1 MQGLEGEIMNQVSRR
16 ALLGATVAAPA
27 FAQSVSR
34 PARVVIGFPAGGSS
48 DIVARLYAQRLSG
61 LYAPSMIVD
70 GRVGAAGR
78 IAVEHIRDAEK
89 DGSAYLQTPA
99 SMLTLQPH
107 IYPGQ
112 VRYDALT
119 DLIPVSTVCSFPFA
133 LIVPMAHP
141 ARDLA
146 GFVTWAKAQQGEIPF
161 ASPAAGAAP
170 HFLGLIL
177 GQKIGV
183 RFTHVPYRGAV
194 PAIQDVIGNRL
205 NMFIGVLGDVTPHH
219 GAGAR
224 MLAVTSGARI
234 ARYPDVPTFAELGY
248 PEMAQEEWFGAALP
262 AGTPAPVVQ
271 SLFDAIKAVSLR
283 PDMVEALGRLEFA
296 NTTSASPAAFAAQI
310 RREREAW
317 GPVVRN
323 SGFTPE

>member
-1 MQGLEGEIMNQVSRR
+1 MHAIPRR
-16 ALLGATVAAPA
+16 ALLAAPLA
-27 FAQSVSR
+27 TPALAQIVGR
-34 PARVVIGFPAGGSS
+34 AGRVVIGFPPGGSS
-48 DIVARLYAQRLSG
+48 DVVARLYAEKLRG
-61 LYAPSMIVD
+61 VFAPNMIVD

-78 IAVEHIRDAEK
+78 IAVEHVRDAEK
-89 DGSAYLQTPA
+89 DGTTYLQTPA

-107 IYPGQ
+107 IFPRE

-133 LIVPMAHP
+133 MIVPMAHP

-161 ASPAAGAAP
+161 ASPASGAAP
-170 HFLGLIL
+170 HFMGLIL
-177 GQKIGV
+177 AQAIGV
-183 RFTHVPYRGAV
+183 RMTHVPYRGAV

-205 NMFIGVLGDVTPHH
+205 NMFMGVLGDVSPHH
-219 GAGAR
+219 GTGVR
-224 MLAVTSGARI
+224 MLAVSAAARVP
-234 ARYPDVPTFAELGY
+234 RYPDVPTFAELGY
-248 PEMAQEEWFGAALP
+248 PQLSQEEWFGALLP

-271 SLFDAIKAVSLR
+271 GLFDSIRTVAAR
-283 PDMVEALGRLEFA
+283 PDMIEALGRLEFA

-310 RREREAW
+310 RAEREMW

>member
-1 MQGLEGEIMNQVSRR
+1 MTEISRR
-16 ALLGATVAAPA
+16 ALLATPLTLPA
-27 FAQSVSR
+27 LAQPAGR
-34 PARVVIGFPAGGSS
+34 PGRVVIGFPPGGSS

-61 LYAPSMIVD
+61 TYAPNVLVD

-78 IAVEHIRDAEK
+78 IAVEYVRDAEK
-89 DGSAYLQTPA
+89 DGTVYLQTPA

-119 DLIPVSTVCSFPFA
+119 DLLPVSAVCSFPFG

-146 GFVTWAKAQQGEIPF
+146 GFVAWAKAQQGEVPF

-205 NMFIGVLGDVTPHH
+205 QMFIGVLGDVSPHH
-219 GAGAR
+219 GTGAR
-224 MLAVTSGARI
+224 MLAISSTARVP
-234 ARYPDVPTFAELGY
+234 RYPDVPTFAELGY
-248 PEMAQEEWFGAALP
+248 PEMNQEEWFGAALP

-271 SLFDAIKAVSLR
+271 ALFDAIKAASVR
-283 PDMVEALGRLEFA
+283 PDMIEALGRLEFA

-310 RREREAW
+310 RAEREMW

>member
-1 MQGLEGEIMNQVSRR
+1 MTKIRRR
-16 ALLGATVAAPA
+16 AILGASAALPA
-27 FAQSVSR
+27 LAQPVSR
-34 PARVVIGFPAGGSS
+34 PGRIVIGFPPGGSS

-78 IAVEHIRDAEK
+78 IAVEHVRDAER
-89 DGSAYLQTPA
+89 DGTAYLQTPA

-107 IYPGQ
+107 IYPRE
-112 VRYDALT
+112 VRYDALV

-146 GFVTWAKAQQGEIPF
+146 GFVAWARAQQGEVPF

-205 NMFIGVLGDVTPHH
+205 QMFIGVLGDVTPHH
-219 GAGAR
+219 GQGVR
-224 MLAVTSGARI
+224 MLAVSAAARVP
-234 ARYPDVPTFAELGY
+234 RYPDVPTFAELGH
-248 PEMAQEEWFGAALP
+248 PELSQEEWFGAALP

-271 SLFDAIKAVSLR
+271 ALFDAIRAVSVR
-283 PDMVEALGRLEFA
+283 PDMVEALGRLEFG

-310 RREREAW
+310 RAEREAW

>member
-1 MQGLEGEIMNQVSRR
+1 MFQISRR
-16 ALLGATVAAPA
+16 GLAAATIASPVL
-27 FAQSVSR
+27 AQPVTRQS
-34 PARVVIGFPAGGSS
+34 RVVIGFPPGGSS

-61 LYAPSMIVD
+61 TYAPNVLVD

-78 IAVEHIRDAEK
+78 IAVEHVRDADK
-89 DGSAYLQTPA
+89 DGTTYLQTPA

-133 LIVPMAHP
+133 LIVPAAHP

-146 GFVTWAKAQQGEIPF
+146 GFVTWAKAQQGEVPF

-205 NMFIGVLGDVTPHH
+205 NMFLGVLGDVTPHH
-219 GAGAR
+219 NQGAR
-224 MLAVTSGARI
+224 MLAVTSAARI
-234 ARYPDVPTFAELGY
+234 PRYPDVPTFSELGY
-248 PEMAQEEWFGAALP
+248 PEMNQEEWFGAALP

-271 SLFDAIKAVSLR
+271 ALFQAIKAASVR
-283 PDMVEALGRLEFA
+283 PDMVEALARLEFA
-296 NTTSASPAAFAAQI
+296 NTTSDSPAAFAAQI

>member
-1 MQGLEGEIMNQVSRR
+1 MRQISRR
-16 ALLGATVAAPA
+16 ALLGTTLAVPA
-27 FAQSVSR
+27 LAQSIPR
-34 PARVVIGFPAGGSS
+34 PARAVIGFPAGGSS

-61 LYAPSMIVD
+61 TYAPNVIVD

-78 IAVEHIRDAEK
+78 IAVEHVRDADR
-89 DGSAYLQTPA
+89 DGTVYLQTPA

-119 DLIPVSTVCSFPFA
+119 DLIPVSTVCAFPFA

-146 GFVTWAKAQQGEIPF
+146 GFVAWARAQRGDIPF

-183 RFTHVPYRGAV
+183 NFTHVPYRGAV

-205 NMFIGVLGDVTPHH
+205 QMFIGVLGDVSPHH
-219 GAGAR
+219 GTGVR
-224 MLAVTSGARI
+224 MLAVSAAARASVMGVETRKRPSERPRCT
-234 ARYPDVPTFAELGY
+234 ARPNCPS
-248 PEMAQEEWFGAALP
+248 
-262 AGTPAPVVQ
+262 TPSSV
-271 SLFDAIKAVSLR
+271 
-283 PDMVEALGRLEFA
+283 RLA
-296 NTTSASPAAFAAQI
+296 
-310 RREREAW
+310 
-317 GPVVRN
+317 
-323 SGFTPE
+323 

>member
-1 MQGLEGEIMNQVSRR
+1 MTKIGRR
-16 ALLGATVAAPA
+16 AILGASAALPA
-27 FAQSVSR
+27 LAQPVSR
-34 PARVVIGFPAGGSS
+34 PGRIVIGFPPGGSS
-48 DIVARLYAQRLSG
+48 DIVARLYVQRLSG

-78 IAVEHIRDAEK
+78 IAVEHIRDAER
-89 DGSAYLQTPA
+89 DGTAYLQTPA

-107 IYPGQ
+107 IYPRE
-112 VRYDALT
+112 VRYDALV

-146 GFVTWAKAQQGEIPF
+146 GFVAWARAQRGEVPF

-205 NMFIGVLGDVTPHH
+205 QMFIGVLGDVTPHH
-219 GAGAR
+219 GQGVR
-224 MLAVTSGARI
+224 MLAVSAAARVP
-234 ARYPDVPTFAELGY
+234 RYPDVPTFAELGH
-248 PEMAQEEWFGAALP
+248 PELSQEEWFGAALP

-271 SLFDAIKAVSLR
+271 ALFDAIRAVSVR
-283 PDMVEALGRLEFA
+283 PDMVEALGRLEFGS
-296 NTTSASPAAFAAQI
+296 TISASPAAFAAQI
-310 RREREAW
+310 GREREAW

>member
-1 MQGLEGEIMNQVSRR
+1 MFQISRR
-16 ALLGATVAAPA
+16 GLAAATIASPVL
-27 FAQSVSR
+27 AQPVTRQS
-34 PARVVIGFPAGGSS
+34 RVVIGFPPGGSS

-61 LYAPSMIVD
+61 TYAPNVLVD

-78 IAVEHIRDAEK
+78 IAVEHVRDADK
-89 DGSAYLQTPA
+89 DGTTYLQTPA

-133 LIVPMAHP
+133 LIVPAAHP

-146 GFVTWAKAQQGEIPF
+146 GFVTWAKAQQGEVPF

-205 NMFIGVLGDVTPHH
+205 NMFLGVLGDVTPHH
-219 GAGAR
+219 NQGAR
-224 MLAVTSGARI
+224 MLAVTSAARI
-234 ARYPDVPTFAELGY
+234 PRYPDVPTFSELGY
-248 PEMAQEEWFGAALP
+248 PEMNQEEWFGAALP

-271 SLFDAIKAVSLR
+271 ALFQAIKAASVR

-296 NTTSASPAAFAAQI
+296 NTTSESPAAFAAQI

>member
-1 MQGLEGEIMNQVSRR
+1 MIEIVTR
-16 ALLGATVAAPA
+16 AHGSATTLAVPA
-27 FAQSVSR
+27 LAQPVGR
-34 PARVVIGFPAGGSS
+34 PARVVIGFPPGGSS

-61 LYAPSMIVD
+61 GYAPNVLVD

-78 IAVEHIRDAEK
+78 IAVEYVRDADK
-89 DGSAYLQTPA
+89 DGTVYLQTPA

-107 IYPGQ
+107 IFPAQ

-146 GFVTWAKAQQGEIPF
+146 AFVAWAKTQQGEVPF

-219 GAGAR
+219 NQGVR
-224 MLAVTSGARI
+224 MLAVSSTARVP
-234 ARYPDVPTFAELGY
+234 RYPDVPTFAELGY
-248 PEMAQEEWFGAALP
+248 PEMNQEEWFGAALP
-262 AGTPAPVVQ
+262 AGTPAGVVQ
-271 SLFDAIKAVSLR
+271 ALFDAIKAASVR
-283 PDMVEALGRLEFA
+283 PDMLEALGRLEFA

-310 RREREAW
+310 RAEREMW

>member
-1 MQGLEGEIMNQVSRR
+1 MPSIHRR
-16 ALLGATVAAPA
+16 ALIATALATPA
-27 FAQSVSR
+27 LVPSALAQTVSR
-34 PARVVIGFPAGGSS
+34 NARVVIGFPPGGSS
-48 DIVARLYAQRLSG
+48 DVVARLYAERLRG
-61 LYAPSMIVD
+61 VFAPNLLVD

-78 IAVEHIRDAEK
+78 IAVEHVRDADK
-89 DGSAYLQTPA
+89 DGTAYLQTPA

-107 IYPGQ
+107 IFPRE

-161 ASPAAGAAP
+161 ASPASGAAP
-170 HFLGLIL
+170 HFMGLML
-177 GQKIGV
+177 AQAIGV
-183 RFTHVPYRGAV
+183 RMTHVPYRGAV

-205 NMFIGVLGDVTPHH
+205 NMFLGVLGDVTPHH
-219 GAGAR
+219 GTGVR
-224 MLAVTSGARI
+224 MLAVSSAQRVP
-234 ARYPDVPTFAELGY
+234 RYADVPTFAELGY
-248 PEMAQEEWFGAALP
+248 PQLSQEEWFGALLP

-271 SLFDAIKAVSLR
+271 GLFDAIRQVAAR

-296 NTTSASPAAFAAQI
+296 PTVSASPAAFAAQI
-310 RREREAW
+310 RAERDMW
-317 GPVVRN
+317 GPVVRA

>member
-1 MQGLEGEIMNQVSRR
+1 MIHITRR
-16 ALLGATVAAPA
+16 ALLGATLATPA
-27 FAQSVSR
+27 LAHPVTR
-34 PARVVIGFPAGGSS
+34 PARVVIGFPPGGSS

-61 LYAPSMIVD
+61 TYAPNVIVD

-78 IAVEHIRDAEK
+78 IAVEHVRDAEK
-89 DGSAYLQTPA
+89 DGTVYLQTPA

-107 IYPGQ
+107 IFPRE

-146 GFVTWAKAQQGEIPF
+146 GFVAWAKAQQGEVPF

-205 NMFIGVLGDVTPHH
+205 QMFIGVLGDVTPHH
-219 GAGAR
+219 GQGVR
-224 MLAVTSGARI
+224 MLAVSSSARVP
-234 ARYPDVPTFAELGY
+234 RYPDVPTFAELGY
-248 PEMAQEEWFGAALP
+248 PEMNQEEWFGAALP

-271 SLFDAIKAVSLR
+271 ALFDAIRAASVR
-283 PDMVEALGRLEFA
+283 PDMIEALGRLEFA

-310 RREREAW
+310 RGEREMW